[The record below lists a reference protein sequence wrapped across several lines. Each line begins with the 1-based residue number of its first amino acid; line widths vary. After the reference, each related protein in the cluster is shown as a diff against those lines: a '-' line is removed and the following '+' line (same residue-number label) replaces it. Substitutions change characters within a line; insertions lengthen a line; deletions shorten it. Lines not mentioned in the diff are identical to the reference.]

1 MFKWSTALEGGV
13 PELWIDFHWM
23 RTHQSRMSRKN
34 MTLQRRDQSL
44 FSKVPGVVGIVDSA
58 GAIRAAKR
66 LNPGAVDFLEWRA
79 DCLGGEIFDSP
90 TPWIITVR
98 HPSEGGAN
106 NLSAQ
111 ERRRLALQLL
121 PQAAI
126 LDIEVRSI
134 SSMGSVLEAARASGV
149 GILASFHDFRKTPS
163 TARLREIVQ
172 HARNA
177 SADAVK
183 IATVTESA
191 ADLGRLLSLFESAKL
206 PLAVMGMGR
215 LGMASR
221 VVLGAAGSVLN
232 YGWLDRPNV
241 PGQWAARELRALLAR
256 CLNPS

>member
-58 GAIRAAKR
+58 GAIRAAKC

-191 ADLGRLLSLFESAKL
+191 ADLGRLLSLFESVKL

-221 VVLGAAGSVLN
+221 VALGAAGSVLN

-256 CLNPS
+256 CVNPS